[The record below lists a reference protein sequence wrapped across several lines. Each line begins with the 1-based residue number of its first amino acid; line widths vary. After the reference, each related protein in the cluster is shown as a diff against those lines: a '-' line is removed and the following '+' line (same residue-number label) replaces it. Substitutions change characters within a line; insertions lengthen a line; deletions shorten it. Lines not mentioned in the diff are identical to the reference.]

1 MRNISIPKYIKG
13 YLGGDF
19 HSEKARSSVKE
30 AYHKNLL
37 KGLPDVSV
45 VIPAYNE
52 EDSIVQTLASIC
64 NNITSLS
71 VEVIVVNNNS
81 KDNTENLTKACGVT
95 CITETMQGVTAAR
108 NAGLAHAKSK
118 YILNADADSVYPQ
131 HWIQEL
137 VTPLIKNDG
146 IAITYGRFSFIPI
159 GKTNR
164 FTYFFYEH
172 TVDIIR
178 AYNKYFRTEAINVGG
193 CSSGFRR
200 EQCLQ
205 VDGFNHPPG
214 SNEDGYLALKLNE
227 KGFGKIYK
235 VASRRSTVWTTDRR
249 IQIDGGLFK
258 GIIKRIKRLLNR

>member
-1 MRNISIPKYIKG
+1 MRIVSIPKYIRT
-13 YLGGDF
+13 YLSGEF
-19 HSEKARSSVKE
+19 HTEDTFSSVNK
-30 AYHKNLL
+30 AYNNLL
-37 KGLPDVSV
+37 KGKQPDVSV

-81 KDNTENLTKACGVT
+81 KDDTEKLVKACGVT
-95 CITETMQGVTAAR
+95 CITEMKQGVTNAR

-118 YILNADADSVYPQ
+118 YILNADADSVYPKY
-131 HWIQEL
+131 WIEEL
-137 VTPLIKNDG
+137 ITPLIKNED

-159 GKTNR
+159 GKTGR
-164 FTYFFYEH
+164 VTYFFYENV
-172 TVDIIR
+172 VDIIR
-178 AYNKYFRTEAINVGG
+178 AYNKRFKTEAINVGG

-227 KGFGKIYK
+227 KGFGKIHK
-235 VASRRSTVWTTDRR
+235 VSSGKSIVWTTDRR
-249 IQIDGGLFK
+249 IQIDGGFFK
-258 GIIKRIKRLLNR
+258 AIIKRLKRLLS